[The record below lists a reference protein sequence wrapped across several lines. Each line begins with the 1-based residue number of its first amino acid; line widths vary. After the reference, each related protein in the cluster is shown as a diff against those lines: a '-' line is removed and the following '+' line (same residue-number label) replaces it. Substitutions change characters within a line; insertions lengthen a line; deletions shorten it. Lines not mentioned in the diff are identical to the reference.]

1 MVPIILGP
9 LDLNPKEKQSK
20 SKTSTNINS
29 GTNLEATETLE
40 SSSDINVVGSMI
52 GASRQLSTSVEMQF
66 LQLYS
71 RQKLNASLLKVQQQ
85 KNLVDC
91 GVFAIAFCTEYCYT
105 GRKGVLLAEFDI
117 M

>member
-1 MVPIILGP
+1 MGDAKG
-9 LDLNPKEKQSK
+9 DLNPKEKQPK

-66 LQLYS
+66 
-71 RQKLNASLLKVQQQ
+71 
-85 KNLVDC
+85 
-91 GVFAIAFCTEYCYT
+91 
-105 GRKGVLLAEFDI
+105 
-117 M
+117 